1 MGWGGANLGIG
12 FISWSDES
20 RLSRNGDRS
29 GDAGDWIQASRCVNN
44 DSFCKIERESQKSE
58 WILTILLLESMA
70 ALMQGVSFER
80 SFEQPC

>member
-1 MGWGGANLGIG
+1 MGLGGANLGIG

-44 DSFCKIERESQKSE
+44 DSFCKIERESH
-58 WILTILLLESMA
+58 
-70 ALMQGVSFER
+70 G
-80 SFEQPC
+80 